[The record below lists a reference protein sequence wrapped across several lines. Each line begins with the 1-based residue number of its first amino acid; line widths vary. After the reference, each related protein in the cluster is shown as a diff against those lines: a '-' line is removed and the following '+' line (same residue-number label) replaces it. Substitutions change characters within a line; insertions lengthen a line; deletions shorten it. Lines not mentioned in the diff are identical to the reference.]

1 MYKGALVSAIVKV
14 EGVTR
19 EYHQGNHVVHAL
31 QGVELTVEP
40 GEFTVLMGAS
50 GSGKTTLLNIIGG
63 LDTPTAG
70 RISIEGQDLATLSAG
85 ELSDLRLQRL
95 GFVFQAYNLL
105 PVLNAFEN
113 TEFPLL
119 MRGVPSAERIDRV
132 NATLKAVG
140 LEGMETRRPSEL
152 SGGQQQRVA
161 VARAIAADPI
171 LVLADEPTANLD
183 SKTGT
188 ELIEMMRQ
196 LNDEH
201 GVTFIFATHDTK
213 VMNAAKRVISM
224 EDGRIISD
232 ETR

>member
-1 MYKGALVSAIVKV
+1 MSAIVKV

-19 EYHQGNHVVHAL
+19 EYHQGNHVVNAL
-31 QGVELTVEP
+31 QGVELTVET

-70 RISIEGQDLATLSAG
+70 RICIEGQDLAKLSSG
-85 ELSDLRLQRL
+85 QLSDLRLQRL

-105 PVLNAFEN
+105 PVLSAFEN

-119 MRGVPSAERIDRV
+119 MRGVPAAERTERV
-132 NATLKAVG
+132 NSTLKAVG
-140 LEGMETRRPSEL
+140 LEGMESRKPSEL

-196 LNDEH
+196 LNEEH

-224 EDGRIISD
+224 EDGLIISD